1 MQRFGVGRGK
11 ILIYIYMH
19 VCAKL
24 IQSCLTLGDLM
35 DHSLPG
41 SVHGIL
47 HQDYW
52 SELFALFQGIF
63 LTQGLNPHL
72 PRGQVGSFPLSPL
85 FAICLSPKQ
94 SWVTLL
100 VPVLTGGILW
110 KGGWRLEKMALSVF
124 YHVDPSHGVT
134 CPSLCSLPRS
144 SVACLGCLRMFISA
158 PRNSDITCLLW
169 SSPWSFPSQ
178 TTNKSTVGTMVLYL
192 RLLLKID
199 SIHHLFNRYY
209 WWLTRCQPGCCY

>member
-11 ILIYIYMH
+11 VLIYIYMH

-24 IQSCLTLGDLM
+24 IQSCLTLGDLV

-85 FAICLSPKQ
+85 FAICLKVFS
-94 SWVTLL
+94 LL
-100 VPVLTGGILW
+100 TKFTAGFTKLSSQCHIQEN
-110 KGGWRLEKMALSVF
+110 KKEAYRL
-124 YHVDPSHGVT
+124 
-134 CPSLCSLPRS
+134 
-144 SVACLGCLRMFISA
+144 
-158 PRNSDITCLLW
+158 
-169 SSPWSFPSQ
+169 
-178 TTNKSTVGTMVLYL
+178 
-192 RLLLKID
+192 
-199 SIHHLFNRYY
+199 
-209 WWLTRCQPGCCY
+209 